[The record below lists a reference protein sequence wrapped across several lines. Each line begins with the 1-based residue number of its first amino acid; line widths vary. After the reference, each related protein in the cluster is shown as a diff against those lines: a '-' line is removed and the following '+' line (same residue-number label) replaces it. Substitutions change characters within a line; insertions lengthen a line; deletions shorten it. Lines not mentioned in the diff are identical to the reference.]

1 MYNIYKGTDTM
12 KKILVVEDEMNLAR
26 FLELELKHEG
36 YEVILE
42 TNGQDGLD
50 TAMDNDFD
58 LILLDLM
65 LPKINGL
72 EVCRRIRKSK
82 QTPIIII
89 TAKGETVD
97 KVVGLDY
104 GADDYIVKPFEIEEL
119 LARIRV
125 NLRRTTM
132 ENDDE
137 KVTLHGIEVDESAF
151 TVTIDGNA
159 VNLTK
164 TEHELLHLLL
174 KNAGIVLQ
182 RETILSHIWGYDN
195 EVETNV
201 VDVYIRYLRNK
212 LKPYGKDIL
221 IETVRG
227 VGYVIRT

>member
-1 MYNIYKGTDTM
+1 M
-12 KKILVVEDEMNLAR
+12 KRILIVEDEMNLAR

-36 YEVILE
+36 YEVTLVD
-42 TNGQDGLD
+42 NGQDGLD
-50 TAMDNDFD
+50 TAMSEDFD

-89 TAKGETVD
+89 TAKGETFD

-125 NLRRTTM
+125 NLRRTSQQ
-132 ENDDE
+132 EDASE
-137 KVTLHGIEVDESAF
+137 IVSLHDIVIDESAY
-151 TVTIDGNA
+151 TVAIEGTQI
-159 VNLTK
+159 NLTK

-174 KNAGIVLQ
+174 KNADIVLQ
-182 RETILSHIWGYDN
+182 RETILQSIWGYEN

-212 LKPYGKDIL
+212 LKPFGKDKL

-227 VGYVIRT
+227 VGYVIRS

>member
-1 MYNIYKGTDTM
+1 M
-12 KKILVVEDEMNLAR
+12 KQILIVEDEMNLAR
-26 FLELELKHEG
+26 FLELELKYEG
-36 YEVILE
+36 YEITLVD
-42 TNGQDGLD
+42 NGQDGLD
-50 TAMDNDFD
+50 TALAQDFD

-72 EVCRRIRKSK
+72 EVCRRIRKTK

-89 TAKGETVD
+89 TAKGETFD

-125 NLRRTTM
+125 NLRRTSQVEDTQ
-132 ENDDE
+132 ET
-137 KVTLHGIEVDESAF
+137 VSLHDIVVDESAY
-151 TVTIDGNA
+151 TVTIDNKQ

-164 TEHELLHLLL
+164 TEHELLYLLL
-174 KNAGIVLQ
+174 KNSDIVLQ
-182 RETILSHIWGYDN
+182 RETILQHIWGYEN

-212 LKPYGKDIL
+212 LKPFGKDKL

-227 VGYVIRT
+227 VGYVIRS